1 MTRKV
6 VLLVLAGA
14 CLFGITASAHHSFN
28 AVYDVS
34 REVTIEG
41 KLVQFLYRN
50 PHSWV
55 HVEVTPPSGE
65 VQRWAVEWGGSGQ
78 LAGQGVTRTT
88 LKVGDAVVI
97 SGDPSRTAG
106 DYKLKMN
113 SLRRTSDGFGWGG
126 RPGEV
131 VD

>member
-1 MTRKV
+1 MTRKG

-55 HVEVTPPSGE
+55 HVEVAVPGGE
-65 VQRWAVEWGGSGQ
+65 AQRWAVEWGGSGQ

-88 LKVGDAVVI
+88 LKIGDTVVI